1 MAEAQKATKAL
12 EAAAA
17 FDKNALVPLREAQ
30 KLLAEAARSFKS
42 AGLETML
49 SLDTHDGE

>member
-1 MAEAQKATKAL
+1 MAEAQRATRAL

-30 KLLAEAARSFKS
+30 RLLAEAAWSFKS
-42 AGLETML
+42 AGLDTGL
-49 SLDTHDGE
+49 SFDTPNGE